1 MVSYLLYFFLL
12 LTAAW
17 EEVEGPQDLA
27 MVSANQVWVVL
38 LFFFLFSKFFFF
50 FFNFLEPHRG
60 FGRFGMGEFGCVLG
74 IGDLVDCGL
83 GKGILEGFGRCRQ
96 YPVKGLG
103 GDEAAV
109 RVFFFLDLV
118 FG

>member
-1 MVSYLLYFFLL
+1 MGRPS
-12 LTAAW
+12 
-17 EEVEGPQDLA
+17 
-27 MVSANQVWVVL
+27 L
-38 LFFFLFSKFFFF
+38 LFPLFNFFF
-50 FFNFLEPHRG
+50 FFNFLEPYRG

-109 RVFFFLDLV
+109 RVFFF
-118 FG
+118 FGFGVRLGFRLGFGWVGRR